1 MARFIDA
8 DDLSRRMYHEA
19 FEVDSDMQKWDSGC
33 WIRYKVFENCIA
45 ETPTANVRENKHGEW
60 IEDKRGVFMCSECN
74 NGFINQPTLMG
85 KPMFKWCPCCGAEM
99 TEVDH
104 GN

>member
-1 MARFIDA
+1 MARYIDA

-45 ETPTANVRENKHGEW
+45 ATPTADVVEVVRCKDCKNWRPEAKPYSICDLSELHAEEDDFCSDGCNEEMKGEK
-60 IEDKRGVFMCSECN
+60 DVRKS
-74 NGFINQPTLMG
+74 
-85 KPMFKWCPCCGAEM
+85 
-99 TEVDH
+99 D
-104 GN
+104 